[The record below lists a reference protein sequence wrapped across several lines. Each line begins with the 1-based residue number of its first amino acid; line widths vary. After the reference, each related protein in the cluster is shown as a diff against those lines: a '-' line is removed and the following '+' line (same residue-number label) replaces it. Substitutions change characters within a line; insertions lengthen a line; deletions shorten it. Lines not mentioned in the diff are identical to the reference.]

1 MFLGAWIL
9 TLIDWW
15 HWKTSSL
22 NFNLSLFS
30 KSACGAYFELH
41 TWSVTWCGVLLE
53 SISAFGIRFNSVFTA
68 AEIAPGVRAPPGVN
82 GCVAVESGWWPD
94 SSPWVIWFELD
105 GWESVGIEFDEET
118 LISIYTFFRN
128 TQDNNLRRN
137 FRVDVVLTASY
148 NLQVCRNQASPS
160 HLFAFVFF

>member
-1 MFLGAWIL
+1 MLISYLRFVTVFLGAWIL

-22 NFNLSLFS
+22 KIIFS
-30 KSACGAYFELH
+30 ISPFKNPMGLILAWLH

-53 SISAFGIRFNSVFTA
+53 SISAFGIRFSSVLTA
-68 AEIAPGVRAPPGVN
+68 AEIAPGVRAPPGVS

-105 GWESVGIEFDEET
+105 GWASVGIEFDEET
-118 LISIYTFFRN
+118 FNIIYIYIFEIMGVI
-128 TQDNNLRRN
+128 RRI
-137 FRVDVVLTASY
+137 LTSK
-148 NLQVCRNQASPS
+148 RR
-160 HLFAFVFF
+160 